1 MGVFNRVAVALVTP
15 FNALGEVDSKRLQ
28 QLVEWHLHEGVEAFL
43 LNSVTAEA
51 RSLQSEELQEI
62 ISSVMHVAQGR
73 AKVIVA
79 LDEGHVGN
87 AVQFIIDAEISG
99 VDAIL
104 LSMPDVFLSDTLG
117 AQHYVE
123 YVVNHTNMPII
134 LHVDGMQHSYD
145 YDALD
150 FLPLADLPQVVGVS
164 LSNVDLEFVHNLVNV
179 LPESCAFYSSD
190 EHLLVP
196 YMAMGFAGVFS
207 SVANLYPKVVQQL
220 ATLAEQQDYRT
231 LRSQARTVYLLNEA
245 LGDVAGIKAALNITG
260 ISVGD
265 VRLPLTKKSAEL
277 TQYIRSLLEEI
288 ESDAL
293 FPTD

>member
-1 MGVFNRVAVALVTP
+1 MGVFNRIAVALVTP
-15 FNALGEVDSKRLQ
+15 FNTLGEVDSKRLQ
-28 QLVEWHLHEGVEAFL
+28 QLVEWHIHEGIETFL
-43 LNSVTAEA
+43 LNSITAEA
-51 RSLQSEELQEI
+51 RSLQDEELQEV
-62 ISSVMHVAQGR
+62 ISSVVSVAQGR

-79 LDEGHVGN
+79 LDEGHV
-87 AVQFIIDAEISG
+87 ATAAQFIIDAEISG

-104 LSMPDVFLSDTLG
+104 LSMPDVFLSDASG
-117 AQHYVE
+117 ARQYVE
-123 YVVNHTNMPII
+123 YVVDHTNMPII
-134 LHVDGMQHSYD
+134 LHFDGMQHSYD

-150 FLPLADLPQVVGVS
+150 FLPLVELPRVSGVNVT
-164 LSNVDLEFVHNLVNV
+164 NVDLEYVNNLVNL

-220 ATLAEQQDYRT
+220 ASLAEQEDYAA
-231 LRSQARTVYLLNEA
+231 LRSQARTIFLLNEA
-245 LGDVAGIKAALNITG
+245 LSDVAGIKAALNITG

-265 VRLPLTKKSAEL
+265 VRLPLTKKPTEV
-277 TQYIRSLLEEI
+277 TRYIKDLLEEI
-288 ESDAL
+288 EADAL